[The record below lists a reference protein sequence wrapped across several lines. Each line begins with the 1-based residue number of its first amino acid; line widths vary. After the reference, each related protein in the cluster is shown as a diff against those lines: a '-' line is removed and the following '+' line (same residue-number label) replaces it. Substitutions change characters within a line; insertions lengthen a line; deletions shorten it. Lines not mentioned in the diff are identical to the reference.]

1 MKGQG
6 KGKRKPT
13 EYIRIEGRGE
23 IQSGKQM
30 MSEVDC
36 EYEMSTQIFR
46 DLIKEVEVVTEQKYL
61 G

>member
-6 KGKRKPT
+6 KGKRKTT

-30 MSEVDC
+30 MSEVEC
-36 EYEMSTQIFR
+36 EYEMST
-46 DLIKEVEVVTEQKYL
+46 
-61 G
+61 